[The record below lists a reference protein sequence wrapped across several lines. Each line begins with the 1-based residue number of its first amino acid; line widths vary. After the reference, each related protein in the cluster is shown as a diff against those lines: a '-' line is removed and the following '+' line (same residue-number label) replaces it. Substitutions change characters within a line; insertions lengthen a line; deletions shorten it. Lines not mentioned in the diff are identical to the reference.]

1 VPTQAA
7 INQCLARTE
16 NEECLIIVLSPEDP
30 ASLLLCLYRRAL
42 FRQPDSITIKFHRP
56 LDENCMSL
64 QVAEFDAIES
74 LTQQSDYGGLCD
86 CFLASLH
93 SLSGVRA
100 KLIEVYDDRG
110 YANWQASDV
119 DHFMVREYPTLEK
132 CPQPEWLAAAVELS
146 ANNGAATVVSSTTGY
161 LIGFGAVSGLC
172 RFVEIASID
181 DCAVK
186 NSIYRIAKIFAHLM
200 RIIDKFEHDPLTGLL
215 NRQSFDYR
223 FEDLIEYH
231 QKNPNRI
238 KTDTNPWLAIA
249 DIDHFK
255 RVNDTYGHLFGDEI
269 LLLVSRIMRQAFRFD
284 DLFFRYGGEEFII
297 ILNNTDAI
305 SAELA
310 LERFRSA
317 IQNYVFPRL
326 GEMTVSIG
334 WTGIGQQE
342 FSTDVIHRADNALYF
357 AKENGR
363 NRVASDRHSP

>member
-1 VPTQAA
+1 
-7 INQCLARTE
+7 
-16 NEECLIIVLSPEDP
+16 
-30 ASLLLCLYRRAL
+30 
-42 FRQPDSITIKFHRP
+42 
-56 LDENCMSL
+56 M
-64 QVAEFDAIES
+64 
-74 LTQQSDYGGLCD
+74 
-86 CFLASLH
+86 
-93 SLSGVRA
+93 
-100 KLIEVYDDRG
+100 
-110 YANWQASDV
+110 
-119 DHFMVREYPTLEK
+119 
-132 CPQPEWLAAAVELS
+132 
-146 ANNGAATVVSSTTGY
+146 
-161 LIGFGAVSGLC
+161 
-172 RFVEIASID
+172 
-181 DCAVK
+181 
-186 NSIYRIAKIFAHLM
+186 
-200 RIIDKFEHDPLTGLL
+200 TGLL

-269 LLLVSRIMRQAFRFD
+269 LLLVSRIMRQVFRFD

-305 SAELA
+305 GAELA

-317 IQNYVFPRL
+317 IQNYVFPRI

-342 FSTDVIHRADNALYF
+342 FSTDVIHRADKALYF

-363 NRVASDRHSP
+363 NRVVSDCHSP